1 MILYEQRLGQKEFQ
15 SVIKQ
20 APRGNQKFRELP
32 EPTGV
37 FPYHLSLEKILS
49 VDQMSLIEN
58 SGYLAFHV
66 VGDTGGIVYPVP
78 QGNVAYAMISDL
90 NITDK
95 SKVPAFFYHLGDV
108 VYYYGESAQYYPQF
122 YEQYKAY
129 ASPIFAIP
137 GNHDGDVSHQSNEP
151 SLAAFARNFCA
162 KTQEVTNDA
171 GEVTRSA
178 MIQPNVYWTLDAPF
192 LTIIGLYSNVPEG
205 GEFDQ
210 KQIDWLKEE
219 LANAPKDK
227 AVIICV
233 HHPAF
238 SLDIHHSG
246 SSTILNTLDTSFQE
260 SGRIADIV
268 LTAHVHNYQR
278 FTRRLGDQQV
288 PYIVAGA
295 GGYWNLHH
303 MQTDLDGNQI
313 EVPFMIPGRK
323 DVDLENYCDNHY
335 GYLLMQAGPNKLS
348 GEYHIVSHPWES
360 WCKKSQKIDRFDLD
374 LQTHQLVRNTIKPH
388 V

>member
-15 SVIKQ
+15 SVIKR

-108 VYYYGESAQYYPQF
+108 VYYYGESPSIIRNSMSNTKLMHHQF
-122 YEQYKAY
+122 LLYLETMMVMLVINQTNL
-129 ASPIFAIP
+129 PFAI
-137 GNHDGDVSHQSNEP
+137 
-151 SLAAFARNFCA
+151 FARNFCA

-238 SLDIHHSG
+238 
-246 SSTILNTLDTSFQE
+246 
-260 SGRIADIV
+260 
-268 LTAHVHNYQR
+268 
-278 FTRRLGDQQV
+278 
-288 PYIVAGA
+288 
-295 GGYWNLHH
+295 
-303 MQTDLDGNQI
+303 
-313 EVPFMIPGRK
+313 
-323 DVDLENYCDNHY
+323 
-335 GYLLMQAGPNKLS
+335 LS
-348 GEYHIVSHPWES
+348 
-360 WCKKSQKIDRFDLD
+360 
-374 LQTHQLVRNTIKPH
+374 
-388 V
+388 

>member
-1 MILYEQRLGQKEFQ
+1 MILYEQRLGQKAFQ

-20 APRGNQKFRELP
+20 APRGNQTFRELP
-32 EPTGV
+32 EPTRV
-37 FPYHLSLEKILS
+37 SLSPFSGKNLS

-162 KTQEVTNDA
+162 K
-171 GEVTRSA
+171 
-178 MIQPNVYWTLDAPF
+178 P
-192 LTIIGLYSNVPEG
+192 
-205 GEFDQ
+205 
-210 KQIDWLKEE
+210 
-219 LANAPKDK
+219 
-227 AVIICV
+227 
-233 HHPAF
+233 
-238 SLDIHHSG
+238 
-246 SSTILNTLDTSFQE
+246 
-260 SGRIADIV
+260 
-268 LTAHVHNYQR
+268 
-278 FTRRLGDQQV
+278 
-288 PYIVAGA
+288 
-295 GGYWNLHH
+295 
-303 MQTDLDGNQI
+303 
-313 EVPFMIPGRK
+313 
-323 DVDLENYCDNHY
+323 
-335 GYLLMQAGPNKLS
+335 
-348 GEYHIVSHPWES
+348 
-360 WCKKSQKIDRFDLD
+360 KKSQM
-374 LQTHQLVRNTIKPH
+374 TLVR
-388 V
+388 